1 MADITPRLKS
11 VKEGITKL
19 AKLADSDQAE
29 AARKLGEEL
38 NEELDQAM
46 KEVSS
51 LQGNTGS
58 PQPAPPRTPRNE
70 VERCP
75 VCSLRTFTFQ
85 KGTIRECADGE
96 SGFEALYHCLTCAHE
111 GWREID

>member
-19 AKLADSDQAE
+19 VKLAGNDQAE
-29 AARKLGEEL
+29 AARKLGKEL
-38 NEELDQAM
+38 TEELDQAM
-46 KEVSS
+46 EEASS
-51 LQGNTGS
+51 LQDDTVR
-58 PQPAPPRTPRNE
+58 PQPAPPRAPRNE

-85 KGTIRECADGE
+85 KGTIRECADCE
-96 SGFEALYHCLTCAHE
+96 SGFEALYHCLTCEHE
-111 GWREID
+111 GWHEIE